1 VDEVI
6 RECAILAFAV
16 LVFALLTGC
25 AATGPKAVIDYELD
39 PLTPSPQ
46 TKNNVTI
53 KVGYIGPQHLS
64 VYPQFTYVLTNQT
77 KKFVFLGVK
86 GQEVIVNPF
95 KGLTGFA
102 VEIKNH
108 TGHILRMED
117 ARIAFIFGGKPYFA
131 LTRSQLAGLLLKS
144 DGEPSLESTFVMDPT
159 VDFRLINEIG
169 TEVLPGFAIEGFL
182 AFPLTPG
189 AAAEG
194 ELNFY
199 DVTTKVDA
207 AGDPLEKTL
216 FTFKVKRA
224 QIEIGSPMSENEK
237 GEPEIEHPS
246 PKRFFIV
253 FGAIA
258 LTVGTIS
265 ILSSI

>member
-1 VDEVI
+1 MV
-6 RECAILAFAV
+6 REYAILAFAV
-16 LVFALLTGC
+16 LMFALLTGC
-25 AATGPKAVIDYELD
+25 AATGPKVITVYELD

-53 KVGYIGPQHLS
+53 KVEYIGPQHLS
-64 VYPQFTYVLTNQT
+64 VYPQFTYVLTDQT
-77 KKFVFLGVK
+77 KKFVFFGVK

-95 KGLTGFA
+95 KRLTGFA
-102 VEIKNH
+102 VEIKNN

-131 LTRSQLAGLLLKS
+131 LTRSQLAGLLLKGN
-144 DGEPSLESTFVMDPT
+144 GEPTLESTFVMDPM

-169 TEVLPGFAIEGFL
+169 TEVLPGFTIEGFL

-194 ELNFY
+194 QLSFY
-199 DVTTKVDA
+199 DVATRVDA
-207 AGDPLEKTL
+207 AGNPLEKTL

-224 QIEIGSPMSENEK
+224 QIEIGSPMSEKEIT
-237 GEPEIEHPS
+237 EPVVKQHN
-246 PKRFFIV
+246 PKKFLIISGIV
-253 FGAIA
+253 A
-258 LTVGTIS
+258 LTVATIS